1 MQNDTD
7 RPVSPSILLVD
18 DEPAVHRSVR
28 REIFYWLAERNLS
41 LVTAETGAQALEILA
56 DRHDSIELVVSD
68 LKMPGM
74 SGSDLLLEIH
84 DRYPDIALILLTAYA
99 DVNEIRKAVSA
110 AIQSLILKPWETGH
124 LITEME
130 KALRLRELTREN
142 RRYLDEIRDHLK
154 TAGIFQRRLLEARF
168 PETERLDAA
177 VTYRPVPE
185 LYIGRDFYDLVVL
198 GRHRYLVLVG
208 EVAGTGIIPAFV
220 TAMLKLMVGDYI
232 GRIHIGAFSPAGLLE
247 YLNDRTCR
255 ELGSMPGLFVT
266 LAAVYLDLGAGR
278 AVLANAGHLPVYL
291 MRGRDCT
298 SYRAEEAALGS
309 ASGTVFNEKH
319 FGLEQ
324 DDLLVVFTDGL
335 TERLAGTDTAAGDP
349 VGEAIV
355 MARERAVTDSA
366 VKAGEAFNEALLIL
380 TGAASEDR
388 RDDVTLVSVRIMP
401 NGGTGT

>member
-1 MQNDTD
+1 MQNEID
-7 RPVSPSILLVD
+7 RPGSPSILLVD
-18 DEPAVHRSVR
+18 DEPAVHRSIR

-41 LVTAETGAQALEILA
+41 LVTAETGEQALEILA
-56 DRHDSIELVVSD
+56 ESHDSIELVVSD
-68 LKMPGM
+68 LRMPGM

-84 DRYPDIALILLTAYA
+84 ERYPEIALILLTAYA

-154 TAGIFQRRLLEARF
+154 TAGMFQRSLLETRF
-168 PETERLDAA
+168 PETDLLDVA
-177 VTYRPVPE
+177 VTYRSVPE
-185 LYIGRDFYDLVVL
+185 LCIGRDYYDLVVL
-198 GRHRYLVLVG
+198 GRQRYLALVG
-208 EVAGTGIIPAFV
+208 EAAGTGIIPAFV

-247 YLNDRTCR
+247 YLNDRVCR

-266 LAAVYLDLGAGR
+266 MAAVYLDLGSGR
-278 AVLANAGHLPVYL
+278 AVLANAGHQPVYYV
-291 MRGRDCT
+291 RGRNCT
-298 SYRAEEAALGS
+298 PYRADGVALGS

-319 FGLEQ
+319 LGLEPG
-324 DDLLVVFTDGL
+324 DLLVVFTDGL
-335 TERLAGTDTAAGDP
+335 TERFPESDTAADDP

-355 MARERAVTDSA
+355 TARERTITDPSA
-366 VKAGEAFNEALLIL
+366 KTGEAFNEALLIL

-401 NGGTGT
+401 SGRIVT